1 MAQGS
6 CFGAAGA
13 GEAPPFAE
21 RVSPVAMFRQPGDWR
36 DPDRSGSVARRDG
49 RAFATSADDMAGQ
62 RTPNRAMMR

>member
-6 CFGAAGA
+6 CFGATGA

-21 RVSPVAMFRQPGDWR
+21 RASPLKMFHQPGDWR
-36 DPDRSGSVARRDG
+36 DPDRSGSVARQYG
-49 RAFATSADDMAGQ
+49 RASATSADDVAGQ